1 MKSESD
7 SGTEWKRDKGKT
19 LQFLY
24 ASLSFSLFTLI
35 VSELHLYG
43 TSEGGGETVAL
54 MCKIWKLYY
63 SSAIRVGATEIR

>member
-24 ASLSFSLFTLI
+24 APRSFSLFTLI
-35 VSELHLYG
+35 VSELHLCG
-43 TSEGGGETVAL
+43 SREGGGETVAL
-54 MCKIWKLYY
+54 IWKIKKLYY